1 MNKIWYKRFA
11 VLGFLAPNFF
21 GFLLF
26 VSLPVLASIAISF
39 FQWDGLTWPP
49 RFVGVN
55 NYVELFCDE
64 KFRRVWFNTLILM
77 AGIPL
82 NITVSLALAL
92 LLNRKLRGIVIYRTI
107 FFLPTITA
115 GVAIYL
121 LWQWLYNPNYGPVNA
136 FLEWCNIPAPAWLQ
150 STFWAKPALIMMNLW
165 IAAGGFNTVLF
176 LAGLQNIN
184 PELYEAAAI
193 DGANCFDRFRNV
205 TLPQLR
211 PTLFFIVTMGVINGF
226 QSGFEQAYVMTRGGP
241 DGSTTTVDFYIYD
254 LAYREYRM
262 GYASAAAWVLFA
274 VVLVVT
280 LIHWRH
286 GKKEVE

>member
-11 VLGFLAPNFF
+11 VFGFLAPNFF

-193 DGANCFDRFRNV
+193 DGAGCAARFWNI

-262 GYASAAAWVLFA
+262 GYASAAAWALFA